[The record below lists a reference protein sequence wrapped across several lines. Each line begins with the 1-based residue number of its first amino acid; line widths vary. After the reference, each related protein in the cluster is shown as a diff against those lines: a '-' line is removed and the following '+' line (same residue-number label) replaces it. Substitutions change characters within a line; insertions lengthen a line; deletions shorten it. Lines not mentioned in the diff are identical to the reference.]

1 MVSEAPDSTPAW
13 AKLWS
18 LESLRY
24 QNTGWWLD
32 RILPHSPIGLVA
44 VAIALP
50 LVWFACG
57 YAVTADRATYLAT
70 PDILG
75 QLWFLPLHLVTLRLV
90 GGLWGRG
97 LVLSLDGLAL
107 DAGAEGRI
115 KRGAFG
121 NGASLGA
128 LVAAAAFTARDFWY
142 GLTASPSSGLNAFDD
157 PDMWDMAKLGRP
169 VHGMLLGL
177 WTLEWLLFGYL
188 LWLQL
193 WVLIAWSRELRRH
206 DFRDHLLHVL
216 VGDGY
221 RHSFALF
228 GKTTTVCLVFA
239 LANLGFIAYT
249 GELIPR
255 DAVEID
261 GFFDF
266 LQNMSDVLSTTLLFL
281 LALVAVISFVTQLR
295 GGLTRAVNREFATA
309 GNIALTDMA
318 TPMALT
324 GDAEA
329 DVIRLRAR
337 VEAQS
342 GLVRAI
348 VFQREVDKV
357 GGRTMVT
364 VGMKALIPLV
374 TTALKI
380 AKMQVKG
387 G

>member
-1 MVSEAPDSTPAW
+1 MTGRTPAW

-18 LESLRY
+18 FASLRY
-24 QNTGWWLD
+24 QHTGWWLD
-32 RILPHSPIGLVA
+32 RILPHSPIGLLVVA
-44 VAIALP
+44 VALP
-50 LVWFACG
+50 LAWFAVG
-57 YAVTADRATYLAT
+57 YAITADRAAFLAT
-70 PDILG
+70 PDVRG
-75 QLWFLPLHLVTLRLV
+75 QLWFLPLHLITLRVV

-97 LVLSLDGLAL
+97 LVPSLDGLAL
-107 DAGAEGRI
+107 DPGAEARV

-121 NGASLGA
+121 VGASLGA

-142 GLTASPSSGLNAFDD
+142 GLAVSPKSGLDAFDD
-157 PDMWDMAKLGRP
+157 PDLWDMAKLGRP
-169 VHGMLLGL
+169 VHGMMLGV

-193 WVLIAWSRELRRH
+193 WVLIAWTRELRRAN
-206 DFRDHLLHVL
+206 FQASLMVVL

-228 GKTTTVCLVFA
+228 GKTTSVCLMFA

-255 DAVEID
+255 DAVEIS
-261 GFFDF
+261 GVADF
-266 LQNMSDVLSTTLLFL
+266 LQNMSDVLSTTLLFV
-281 LALVAVISFVTQLR
+281 LALAAVITFVVQLR
-295 GGLTRAVNREFATA
+295 GGLSRAVNREFAAA
-309 GNIALTDMA
+309 GNAALTDLA
-318 TPMALT
+318 TPMTLT

-329 DVIRLRAR
+329 DVVRLRAR

-348 VFQREVDKV
+348 VLQREVDKV
-357 GGRTMVT
+357 GGRTMIA
-364 VGMKALIPLV
+364 GGAKALIPLV
-374 TTALKI
+374 TTVLKI
-380 AKMQVKG
+380 MKMQVKG